1 MEEDKITNMSDQA
14 LDLYFNKYGDTTN
27 IDIIKLAKLYG
38 FKVYKSKDLSNIS
51 LAYLEVNKNKK
62 RIVVNEEYKKEAQNY
77 YIALELS
84 NYLLYGNDNK
94 YIDLLCEYSF
104 NSGNA
109 KLANEIL
116 MPYEDFINK
125 YNSYKLEYIHYD
137 KTIQILSK
145 NYELPKSVINQRMQ
159 EVLIKKNKTKK
170 RTK

>member
-1 MEEDKITNMSDQA
+1 MEENKITNISNQA

-27 IDIIKLAKLYG
+27 IDIIKLAKMFG
-38 FKVYKSKDLSNIS
+38 FKVYEDKNMSH
-51 LAYLEVNKNKK
+51 LALATLEVTKNKK
-62 RIVVNEEYKKEAQNY
+62 RIVVNEDYKKEAQNY

-137 KTIQILSK
+137 KTIEMLGK
-145 NYELPKSVINQRMQ
+145 KYELPKSVINQRMQ

>member
-1 MEEDKITNMSDQA
+1 MEEEKITNVSNQV

-38 FKVYKSKDLSNIS
+38 FKVYKSKDLSNLS

-84 NYLLYGNDNK
+84 NYLLCGNDNK
-94 YIDLLCEYSF
+94 YIDLLCEYCF
-104 NSGNA
+104 NSDTT
-109 KLANEIL
+109 KLANQIF

-137 KTIQILSK
+137 KTVEMLGK
-145 NYELPKSVINQRMQ
+145 NYQLPKNVINQRIQ
-159 EVLIKKNKTKK
+159 EILIIKNKAKK

>member
-1 MEEDKITNMSDQA
+1 MEEEKITNVSNQA

-38 FKVYKSKDLSNIS
+38 FKVYKSKDLSNLS

-104 NSGNA
+104 NSGNT
-109 KLANEIL
+109 KLANQIF
-116 MPYEDFINK
+116 MSYEDFINK

-137 KTIQILSK
+137 KIVEMLGK
-145 NYELPKSVINQRMQ
+145 NYQLPKNVINQRIQ
-159 EVLIKKNKTKK
+159 EILIIKNKAKK

>member
-1 MEEDKITNMSDQA
+1 MEEEKITNVSNQV

-38 FKVYKSKDLSNIS
+38 FKVYKSKDLSNLS

-104 NSGNA
+104 NSDTT
-109 KLANEIL
+109 KLANQIF
-116 MPYEDFINK
+116 MSYEDFINK

-137 KTIQILSK
+137 KIVEMLGK
-145 NYELPKSVINQRMQ
+145 NYQLPKNVINQRIQ
-159 EVLIKKNKTKK
+159 EILIIKNKAKK

>member
-1 MEEDKITNMSDQA
+1 MEENKITNISNQV
-14 LDLYFNKYGDTTN
+14 LDLYFNKYGDMVN

-38 FKVYKSKDLSNIS
+38 FKVYKSKDLSNLS
-51 LAYLEVNKNKK
+51 LAYLEINRNKK

-77 YIALELS
+77 YVALELS
-84 NYLLYGNDNK
+84 NYLLYGNNDK

-104 NSGNA
+104 NSTNT

-116 MPYEDFINK
+116 MPYEEFINK

-137 KTIQILSK
+137 KTIQMLSK

-159 EVLIKKNKTKK
+159 EVLIKKNKIKK
-170 RTK
+170 RAK